1 MAINTNLSDTIFI
14 SEADHITAKKFA
26 SEQSTPAKFK
36 QVYLNTLAVQAVQR
50 YINWFE
56 LHTNL
61 EQSESWNPVIRSF
74 NNVADLLI
82 SNIGRIECIPILP
95 EQKIIHISSEV
106 SEDRIAYIAVQFQQ
120 ELNKVCLLGFLP
132 TLTKEDLDKPPQ
144 IDELPGI
151 KEEDLLS
158 PITLE
163 QLQPIFKFNDYLTK
177 VENRNNQPT
186 GVKLSNWFTDIID
199 DTWQMIEQVFSPQKL
214 AQLGSRD
221 SENNAAIRARKINFP
236 SANLSVNLTVSA
248 TELALV
254 NRKVQ
259 LAIYPENSETL
270 PEGGKI
276 VIFDTDWEM
285 IKNCETS
292 IGDPLLTLSHSD
304 KIGARFIVQ
313 IVFGQDQYIEEFV
326 I

>member
-1 MAINTNLSDTIFI
+1 MTTNTNLSDTIFI
-14 SEADHITAKKFA
+14 SDADHITAKKFA
-26 SEQSTPAKFK
+26 SEQSSPAKFK

-56 LHTNL
+56 LHTDL

-74 NNVADLLI
+74 NNLADLLI

-95 EQKIIHISSEV
+95 EQKIIPISSEV

-132 TLTKEDLDKPPQ
+132 TLTKEQLEKPPQ

-151 KEEDLLS
+151 KEEDLLY

-163 QLQPIFKFNDYLTK
+163 QLQPISQLHDYLTA
-177 VENRNNQPT
+177 VENRNNKPT

-199 DTWQMIEQVFSPQKL
+199 DTWQMIEQVFSPRKI
-214 AQLGSRD
+214 AELGCRD
-221 SENNAAIRARKINFP
+221 SENNAAIRARKIDFP
-236 SANLSVNLTVSA
+236 TAKLSVILTVSA
-248 TELALV
+248 SELALI

-259 LAIYPENSETL
+259 LTIYPQNRKTL

-276 VIFDTDWEM
+276 VIFDTEWEM
-285 IKNCETS
+285 IKNCETT
-292 IGDPLLTLSHSD
+292 IGDPLLTISHSD
-304 KIGARFIVQ
+304 KIGERFIVQ